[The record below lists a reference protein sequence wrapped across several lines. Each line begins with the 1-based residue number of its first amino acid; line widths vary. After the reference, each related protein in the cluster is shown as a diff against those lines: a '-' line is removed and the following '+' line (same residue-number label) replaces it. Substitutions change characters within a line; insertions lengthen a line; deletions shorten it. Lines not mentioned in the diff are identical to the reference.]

1 MKIELKNQ
9 AAKLKLITEELES
22 ALKHSKIA
30 SEHFVNSEVPRACA
44 HALALEGHIIAIAE
58 LLAEIAKFHRTK
70 AKV

>member
-1 MKIELKNQ
+1 MKVELQDQ
-9 AAKLKLITEELES
+9 AAKLKSITDELES

-44 HALALEGHIIAIAE
+44 HTLALEGHIIAITE
-58 LLAEIAKFHRTK
+58 LLAEIAKLHRTK